1 MYHMGAVGQPPG
13 GLSSGLAGALGVGA
27 VLVQDAMKTTLKRGM
42 GRGATVNGGGR
53 VVFPPGVVTPMTR
66 YRQAEPEPRGAWHL
80 IRLIFLWTV
89 LAALVV
95 AGGAAGAAYLRAH
108 RFIAK
113 TEPKSALDKA
123 AAKAADVA
131 IPGQP
136 TTALVIGTDK
146 RLGPQAE
153 ETGRSDTL
161 MLVRADPQKD
171 TISLLSFPRDLGVTI
186 RCPGR
191 PQYHDRINAAY
202 SECGSLGSLETVRG
216 LTGLPINYFITVN
229 FRGFMD
235 LVNKLGGVWIDVDRR
250 YLCNS
255 QTCPDV
261 TPIDLQPGYQR
272 LPAGRALAY
281 VRFRHLDSD
290 LYRVARQQLFLKALK
305 QQITNSLSLGTVLD
319 IVDAVEKNV
328 VIGRGGNKP
337 LDLQTIKDY
346 IYFASRL
353 PAGHIF
359 QARIDGLTGQF
370 ELFAPESSI
379 ATAVQDFVQPDVDAP
394 SKARDVTLGIRRRSK
409 SPRPR
414 DVTTSVLN
422 GNGIAGSAANA
433 AYELGRRG
441 YDIVLPATGAPQ
453 NAPRFNYF
461 QTTVY
466 FDRSQARS
474 RPAARRLADLFGD
487 AQVKPLPAGQLTALA
502 NGAMATVVVGQ
513 NFHGTLAP
521 TPVDKT
527 PKREPPRVTL
537 NGALTRPLLS
547 RASRRLP
554 FRLEVPRLI
563 ERTSGLDFESPI
575 RRYWIKKGHQ
585 AVRLTFRTGG
595 YEYWGIEETDWNDA
609 PALAEADFV
618 HRYRGREFS
627 FYYSGAHLHMVV
639 LRENGATYWVVN
651 TILDSLS
658 NETMLA
664 IARGLTPL
672 PK

>member
-1 MYHMGAVGQPPG
+1 
-13 GLSSGLAGALGVGA
+13 
-27 VLVQDAMKTTLKRGM
+27 MKTTLKRGM
-42 GRGATVNGGGR
+42 GRSASGNGR
-53 VVFPPGVVTPMTR
+53 AVFPPGVRTPMTR
-66 YRQAEPEPRGAWHL
+66 YRQPEPEARGAWHL
-80 IRLIFLWTV
+80 IRVITLWTI

-108 RFIAK
+108 RFIA
-113 TEPKSALDKA
+113 TTAPKSALDRA

-146 RLGPQAE
+146 RLGPEAE
-153 ETGRSDTL
+153 QTGRSDTL
-161 MLVRADPQKD
+161 LLVRADPHAN

-191 PQYHDRINAAY
+191 SERHDRINAAY

-216 LTGLPINYFITVN
+216 LTGIPINYFVTVN
-229 FRGFMD
+229 FRGFMQ
-235 LVNKLGGVWIDVDRR
+235 LVNKLGGVWIDVDHR

-255 QTCPDV
+255 STCPFV

-272 LPAGRALAY
+272 LPAGQALAY

-290 LYRVARQQLFLKALK
+290 IYRVARQQLFLKALK
-305 QQITNSLSLGTVLD
+305 QQITNTLDFRTVLD

-328 VIGRGGNKP
+328 VIGRGGNQP

-346 IYFASRL
+346 VYFASRL
-353 PAGHIF
+353 PPGHIF

-370 ELFAPESSI
+370 ELFAPSSNI
-379 ATAVQDFVQPDVDAP
+379 AAAVHDFVQPDVESP
-394 SKARDVTLGIRRRSK
+394 SKARDVTLGIKRRSK
-409 SPRPR
+409 APRPAN
-414 DVTTSVLN
+414 VATTVLN

-433 AYELGRRG
+433 AYELAQRG
-441 YDIVLPATGAPQ
+441 YHVLLPASGTPQ

-466 FDRSQARS
+466 FERS
-474 RPAARRLADLFGD
+474 RSRAQAAATRLANLFGD
-487 AQVKPLPAGQLTALA
+487 AAVKPLPAGRLA
-502 NGAMATVVVGQ
+502 TLSNGAMATVVVGQ

-521 TPVDKT
+521 APVDKT
-527 PKREPPRVTL
+527 PTRQPPQVTS
-537 NGALTRPLLS
+537 NAAMTRSLLVQ
-547 RASRRLP
+547 AARRMP
-554 FRLEVPRLI
+554 FRLEVPRLV
-563 ERTSGLDFESPI
+563 ERSSRLDFETPI
-575 RRYWIKKGHQ
+575 RVYRIKKGHK
-585 AVRLTFRTGG
+585 AVRLTFRTGAN
-595 YEYWGIEETDWNDA
+595 EYWGIEQTDWNEA
-609 PALAEADFV
+609 PALADASFINRF
-618 HRYRGREFS
+618 HGREFS

-651 TILDSLS
+651 TVLDSLS
-658 NETMLA
+658 NETMLT

-672 PK
+672 SK